1 MATLRLTRFNYGP
14 ELPSPVGGTFG
25 TIELPSGRKLYT
37 VEPPWVGNKQSV
49 SCIPDG
55 VYKLRLRDSGVV
67 NRSSGGEFKAGWE
80 IVAVPNRTF
89 IMLHP
94 GNWPHN
100 FEGCIG
106 FGLSYLLLSGRLGVS
121 ASRDAF
127 RLLMNELPV
136 DEEHSIDIRPTLI
149 EYP

>member
-1 MATLRLTRFNYGP
+1 MAVLRLTRFNYGP
-14 ELPSPVGGTFG
+14 ELPSPAGGTFG
-25 TIELPSGRKLYT
+25 TVELPSGRKLYT

-49 SCIPDG
+49 SCIPEG
-55 VYKLRLRDSGVV
+55 VYKLQLRDSGVV

-106 FGLSYLLLSGRLGVS
+106 VGLSYSLLSGRLGVS

>member
-1 MATLRLTRFNYGP
+1 
-14 ELPSPVGGTFG
+14 VGGTFG

-49 SCIPDG
+49 SCIPEG

-80 IVAVPNRTF
+80 IVDVPNRTF

-106 FGLSYLLLSGRLGVS
+106 CGLSYLLLSGRLGVS
-121 ASRDAF
+121 SSRDAF
-127 RLLMNELPV
+127 RILMSELPV
-136 DEEHSIDIRPTLI
+136 DEEHEIDIRPTLI

>member
-25 TIELPSGRKLYT
+25 NIELPSGRKLYT

-55 VYKLRLRDSGVV
+55 VYKLHMRDSGVV
-67 NRSSGGEFKAGWE
+67 SRSSGGEFKAGWE
-80 IVAVPNRTF
+80 VTAVPNRTF

-106 FGLSYLLLSGRLGVS
+106 VGLSYLLLSGRLGVS
-121 ASRDAF
+121 SSRDAF
-127 RLLMNELPV
+127 RILMSELPV
-136 DEEHSIDIRPTLI
+136 DEEHEIDIRPTLI